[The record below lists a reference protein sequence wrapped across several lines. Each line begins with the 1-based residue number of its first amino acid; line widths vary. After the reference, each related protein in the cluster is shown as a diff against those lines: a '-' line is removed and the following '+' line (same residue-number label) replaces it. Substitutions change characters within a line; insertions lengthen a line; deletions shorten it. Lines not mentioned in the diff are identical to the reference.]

1 MKTTTLLGLA
11 LSLAAFLPACTVE
24 IHTDGETVAANVA
37 ADGDDA
43 ALAPKIATVGMRAPD
58 FTLKGVDGESYQL
71 SEITKSGKT
80 VVLEWFNPDC
90 PVSKRFHHP
99 ENKMAALYKDFRT
112 KDVVWLAINSGA
124 PGNQGHGVDRNKRAV
139 KEYKIPFPVLID
151 EDGKVGRMY
160 AAKTTPHMY
169 VIDAKGVLRFAGG
182 IDDKKETNYVRAA
195 LTSLAA
201 GEEVA
206 VSGAAPYGCSVKYAR

>member
-1 MKTTTLLGLA
+1 MKTTPILGLA
-11 LSLAAFLPACTVE
+11 LALAALLPACTVE
-24 IHTDGETVAANVA
+24 IHTDGETVVV
-37 ADGDDA
+37 GDVGDE
-43 ALAPKIATVGMRAPD
+43 ALSPKVATVGMAAPD
-58 FTLKGVDGESYQL
+58 FTLTGVDGETYQL
-71 SEITKSGKT
+71 SEITKAGKT

-90 PVSKRFHHP
+90 PVSKRFHVP
-99 ENKMAALYKDFRT
+99 ENKMAAIFKDFRA

-124 PGNQGHGVDRNKRAV
+124 PGNQGHGLERNKEAV
-139 KEYKIPFPVLID
+139 KDYKIPYPVLID
-151 EDGKVGRMY
+151 EDGKVGRLY

-201 GEEVA
+201 GETVA
-206 VSGAAPYGCSVKYAR
+206 VTGAAPYGCSVKYAR